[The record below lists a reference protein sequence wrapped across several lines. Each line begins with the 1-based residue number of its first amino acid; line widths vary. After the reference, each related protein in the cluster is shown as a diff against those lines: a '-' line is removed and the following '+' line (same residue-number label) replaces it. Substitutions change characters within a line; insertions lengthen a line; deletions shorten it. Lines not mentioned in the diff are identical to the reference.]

1 MPFHLVNKL
10 YNVDN
15 TEVQYPITWST
26 FKSSVEKLF
35 QEKNYEMVVHNHT
48 FSTSGEN
55 TNISWTINISGLQ
68 DNLVDEEIIYF
79 IPNRTYLVHITF
91 QNTIINLDSSSGT
104 SAFTMNYINPSVSGT
119 SATFHLISQLQSDDE
134 INVSSV
140 YPYPVNTHS
149 FSFTFTCPSVSGEQD
164 NIQADAQL
172 VMRNLVGL
180 ETSLSL
186 FNYIIDIT
194 PPELT
199 TVTLTHNNSDYI
211 NAKSDTIISLTITP
225 SEPIEEPLINFYI
238 SEITYN
244 PTTLSTSGGDWVAT
258 YTVQNGQNG
267 LVSFHVAYSDIAG
280 NAGVNVSSTTDN
292 SSFIVDTTH
301 PTMNATIITNNTNDT
316 SLAKEGDVITL
327 TMTPNETTISPTI
340 SLTIGSDTVQANKIT
355 VTASGTDW
363 IATYIVEDNTNGSVS
378 FTVDYEDLAGNSGI
392 SINQSSSIT
401 VDTTPPAM
409 NNVVIET
416 NNTNDTSLA
425 KEGDV
430 ITLTMTPTET
440 IASPT
445 VSLTIGSDSVQAN
458 KITVAAS
465 GTDWIATYT
474 VEDNTNGSVSFTVDY
489 EDLAGNSGI
498 SINQSSSITVDTTP
512 PAMNNVVIET
522 NNTNDTSLAKEG
534 DVITLTMTPT
544 ETIASPTVSL
554 TIGSDSVQA
563 NKITVAAS
571 GTDWIATYTVED
583 NTNGLLS
590 FTVNFND
597 LAGNTNSTVTTTNNS
612 SVTVKTLIPQL
623 TEYSLLNANGS
634 NYLLENIY
642 ITEGDIVE
650 LFVTFDCD
658 VDINSINFLLPNGVL
673 SNTTEG
679 SSIFNLSNELT
690 LPSDGFSSSGTW
702 EYTVQTNDVH
712 IVFDLLNINDRV
724 GNTNTETVPPDI
736 FLEVKYSLNSTS
748 PDNVYAKE
756 GSVVT
761 LYIETEVGIQKPV
774 VIIALDEINP
784 DNITKVN
791 NDSKKWSVSYTVPSP
806 VNDIPRQGLA
816 ELLIRTTEEI
826 NTTNRNVKRTA
837 DNNLHIDTISATL
850 ESLTISSNNVN
861 SSGVATSGDTITLTV
876 NANEA
881 IQSPSGTWNSSSLTF
896 IQNVSDTSIWTT
908 ELIPENSSPQ
918 GEVEFTITYFD
929 LAGNEGIYNQGNLEL
944 NHNDLTSSN
953 VIIDTIPPK
962 ALMFYRKQESDHAY
976 ASYWY
981 EILFSENLHPSND
994 MSLTFLSYQ
1003 NSVQNNIEISPILQ
1017 NNKLSWYRFSSSH
1030 TSNKPIINANNIT
1043 DESTNSFNVSGMS
1056 RVSYPITAS
1065 LEDLYSVQYYGST
1078 TFSEPNTTYKIEH
1091 QLHIY
1096 GDLTISIDTN
1106 TKIQF
1111 SFLKLEPTTNDP
1123 ITMQLIEPFTL

>member
-363 IATYIVEDNTNGSVS
+363 IATYI
-378 FTVDYEDLAGNSGI
+378 
-392 SINQSSSIT
+392 
-401 VDTTPPAM
+401 
-409 NNVVIET
+409 
-416 NNTNDTSLA
+416 
-425 KEGDV
+425 
-430 ITLTMTPTET
+430 
-440 IASPT
+440 
-445 VSLTIGSDSVQAN
+445 
-458 KITVAAS
+458 
-465 GTDWIATYT
+465 